1 MEIKRGSV
9 YWVDLDPTRGSE
21 IKKKR
26 PCLVIGVD
34 PVNRARRTVVVIP
47 LSSSG
52 SEHPPLAIAAQCLD
66 KKAIAV
72 IDQIRAVDKSRFL
85 AECGR
90 LAQDEMTEIEKGIR
104 LVLGV

>member
-1 MEIKRGSV
+1 MEIKRGFV

-26 PCLVIGVD
+26 PCVVIGVD
-34 PVNRARRTVVVIP
+34 PINRARRTIVVIP
-47 LSSSG
+47 FSSSG
-52 SEHPPLAIAAQCLD
+52 NEHLPLAITVPCMG

-85 AECGR
+85 GECDH
-90 LAQDEMTEIEKGIR
+90 LSESALNELEKEIR
-104 LVLGV
+104 LVLGC